1 MKRYIKFILFLTIFS
16 SCQDVLTEVPKSFVS
31 RSNYYTNEAD
41 AEGAIAGA
49 YASVDVDYYGIN
61 YYLFEEL
68 HADYLDGRGS
78 QAPITMFDRVLD
90 ATNIGRA
97 STNWSALY
105 LGINRANAVLS
116 NVPNIVNM
124 SAATKTRILAE
135 AHYLRAS
142 AYFNL
147 VRNWGPVPIKISE
160 STDLTMLSAP
170 REPENKVYDLIIS
183 DAIAAEK
190 DLPET
195 VGTETG
201 KASKWAAKM
210 LLAQVYLTLEKWS
223 LAAEKSND
231 VINSGR
237 FSLLEVKV
245 PDDFYKIFA
254 SETNSEDI
262 MSVHHSPIRTSTIP
276 SYIHRGNVYPYNYS
290 ATGYYA
296 WIPNMNSFI
305 GSSWDSKDLRKAFNL
320 YTTYKNDKGETVS
333 LPSSSPI
340 LFKKFISN
348 TSGLNVYSVPVYRY
362 TEAFLMYAEAACMA
376 ENGPSALALERLNMI
391 KRRAYGF
398 TSNVASSVDYP
409 SGLSKVA
416 FRDAVLKERGYEFLL
431 ERRRWWDLKR
441 TGRVKAAFTAIG
453 KNFIDERYLWP
464 IPVNEINNNPAL
476 SHADQNPGY

>member
-1 MKRYIKFILFLTIFS
+1 MKRYIIFILFLIILT
-16 SCQDVLTEVPKSFVS
+16 SCEEVLTEVPMSFVS
-31 RSNYYTNEAD
+31 RSNYYTSEAD

-49 YASVDVDYYGIN
+49 YASVDVDYYGIT

-78 QAPITMFDRVLD
+78 QAPITVFDHVLD
-90 ATNIGRA
+90 ASNIGRA

-105 LGINRANAVLS
+105 LGINRANAVLD
-116 NVPNIVNM
+116 NVPNIENM
-124 SAATKTRILAE
+124 SEAIKARILAE

-147 VRNWGPVPIKISE
+147 VRNWGPVPIKTAE
-160 STDLTMLSAP
+160 STDLTTLSAP
-170 REPENKVYDLIIS
+170 REPESKVYDLIIA
-183 DAIAAEK
+183 DALAAEK
-190 DLPET
+190 DLPES
-195 VGTETG
+195 VGSETG

-210 LLAQVYLTLEKWS
+210 LLAQVYLTLENWS
-223 LAAEKSND
+223 LAAEKSD
-231 VINSGR
+231 EIIKSGK
-237 FSLLEVKV
+237 FTLLEVEV

-254 SETNSEDI
+254 VETHSEDI
-262 MSVHHSPIRTSTIP
+262 MSVHHSPTRTSTIP
-276 SYIHRGNVYPYNYS
+276 VYIHRGSVYPYNYS

-296 WIPNMNSFI
+296 WLPNMNSFI
-305 GSSWDSKDLRKAFNL
+305 GSSWDNNDLRKAFNL
-320 YTTYKNDKGETVS
+320 YTTYKNANGETVQ

-348 TSGLNVYSVPVYRY
+348 TSGLNVFSVPVYRY

-391 KRRAYGF
+391 KRRAYGYS
-398 TSNVASSVDYP
+398 SNSVSPVDYP
-409 SGLSKVA
+409 SGLTKTA
-416 FRDAVLKERGYEFLL
+416 FRDIVLKERGYEFLL

-441 TGRVKAAFTAIG
+441 TGRVKAAFAAIG
-453 KNFIDERYLWP
+453 KTFIDERYLWP
-464 IPVNEINNNPAL
+464 IPENEINNNPAL